1 MLKFELQIYRL
12 MKTLETSL
20 TTKENKSA
28 KKKQSSFPGIVGTP
42 KVPFRKRNKAKQE
55 HELLSDWNHAS

>member
-1 MLKFELQIYRL
+1 